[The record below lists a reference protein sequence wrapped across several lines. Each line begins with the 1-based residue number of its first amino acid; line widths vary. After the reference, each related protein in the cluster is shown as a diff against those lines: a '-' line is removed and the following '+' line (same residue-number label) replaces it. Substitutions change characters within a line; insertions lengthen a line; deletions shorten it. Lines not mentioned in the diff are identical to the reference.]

1 MNEVRK
7 VSFLII
13 VVTLLLSGSI
23 FAAKTTTKIYTQQ
36 APLFIG
42 YWLGYAA
49 SDAKGYNNIG
59 DIPSYVDVVPVA
71 FALLRE
77 KNEINMNFILSTLI
91 ENGKSQKDA
100 KDKII
105 AEMKKLK
112 QKNPNVKILVS
123 VGGWAGN
130 CWELLTTQKEVA
142 ALSKNIAAVV
152 TEWGFDGVDLDFEG
166 DRKLDPNWPLPI
178 GCKSGGDTTDTVKGY
193 IIQSLRSDLDD
204 KVLTIVTT
212 QDWPYIQEN
221 FNLINWV
228 TTMDYNSGTT
238 AYDNLSATYNE
249 INPGADFCPVGF
261 GINNNK
267 GGYGY
272 RTVAEITTLIN
283 TTTPSKGTF
292 SLMFWNLSQV
302 PKDNIKAIYTAVKSK
317 IDKL

>member
-1 MNEVRK
+1 MNGERK

-13 VVTLLLSGSI
+13 IVTLLLSGSI
-23 FAAKTTTKIYTQQ
+23 FAAKTSTKIFTQQ

-49 SDAKGYNNIG
+49 SDADGYNNIG

-71 FALLRE
+71 FGLVRE
-77 KNEINMNFILSTLI
+77 KNEINMNFILSSLI
-91 ENGKSQKDA
+91 KNGKSQKDA
-100 KDKII
+100 KDEII
-105 AEMKKLK
+105 VEMKKLK
-112 QKNPNVKILVS
+112 IKNPNVKILVS

-130 CWELLTTQKEVA
+130 CWELITTQKEAA

-166 DRKLDPNWPLPI
+166 DRMLDPNWPLSK
-178 GCKSGGDTTDTVKGY
+178 GCSSGGDTTDIVKGY
-193 IIQSLRSDLDD
+193 IIQSLRSDLGD
-204 KVLTIVTT
+204 KVLSVVTT
-212 QDWPYIQEN
+212 SDWGYIQDN
-221 FNLINWV
+221 FKLINWV

-238 AYDNLSATYNE
+238 AYDNLSATYSK
-249 INPGADFCPVGF
+249 IDPSADFCPVGF
-261 GINNNK
+261 GVNNNK

-292 SLMFWNLSQV
+292 GLMFWNLSQV
-302 PKDNIKAIYTAVKSK
+302 PKDNIKTIYTAVKSK